1 MPKKKT
7 SAASNK
13 HNISFKAFDAS
24 YVLTNK
30 SGKVVAKYIGGKH
43 KSSKT
48 CVWVP
53 KVLVSN
59 VKGPKTVWVPKNK
72 ALIVLQVYASGGSSW
87 IIDSGCTNHMTGEK
101 RMFSSYEKN
110 EDPQRAITF
119 GDGNQ
124 GLVKGLGK
132 IAISP
137 NYSISNVFLVDS
149 LDYNLLSVSQ
159 LCKMGYNCIFSDIC
173 VIVFRKS
180 DDSIAF
186 KGVLEGQLYLVGF
199 NDNKAKLD
207 TCLIA
212 KTNMGWLWDR
222 RLAHVGMK
230 NLHKLLKGE
239 HILGLTNVHFEK
251 DRVCS
256 ACQAGKQV
264 GTHHPHKNIMTTDR
278 LLELLYMDLFGP
290 IAYIS
295 IDRSKYYLVIVD
307 DYSCFTWVFFLQ
319 EKSQTQDTLK
329 GFLRRA
335 QNEFGLRIKKI
346 RSDNWT
352 EFKNSQIEGFLEDE
366 GIKHEFSSPY
376 TPQQNGVV
384 ERKNRTL
391 LDMARTMLDEYKT
404 PDRFWAE
411 AINIACYSINRLY
424 LHRILKK
431 TSYELLTGK
440 KPNVSYFRV
449 FRSKC
454 FILVKRGRKS
464 KFAPKAVEGF
474 LLGYDSNT
482 RAYKVFN
489 KSTRLVEVSCDIV
502 FDETNGSQV
511 EQVDLD
517 ELDDEEAPCVALRNM
532 SIGDVCPKE
541 FEEPL
546 QTQDQPSSSMQ
557 ASPPS
562 QDEEQAQG
570 DEEEDQE
577 DEPPQ
582 EEDNDQGEMTMIKTR
597 KMSEKYRVKDRHT
610 QESTKQ
616 FNKITPS
623 TPSLVT
629 FIRG

>member
-1 MPKKKT
+1 
-7 SAASNK
+7 
-13 HNISFKAFDAS
+13 
-24 YVLTNK
+24 
-30 SGKVVAKYIGGKH
+30 
-43 KSSKT
+43 
-48 CVWVP
+48 
-53 KVLVSN
+53 
-59 VKGPKTVWVPKNK
+59 
-72 ALIVLQVYASGGSSW
+72 
-87 IIDSGCTNHMTGEK
+87 
-101 RMFSSYEKN
+101 MFSSYEKN
-110 EDPQRAITF
+110 QDPQRAITF

-137 NYSISNVFLVDS
+137 DHSISNVFLVDS

-159 LCKMGYNCIFSDIC
+159 LCQMGYNCLFTD
-173 VIVFRKS
+173 VGVTVFRRS

-186 KGVLEGQLYLVGF
+186 KGVLEGQLYLVDF
-199 NDNKAKLD
+199 DRAELD

-212 KTNMGWLWDR
+212 KTNMGWLWHR

-251 DRVCS
+251 DRICS

-278 LLELLYMDLFGP
+278 PLELLHMDLFGP

-295 IDRSKYYLVIVD
+295 ISGSKYCLVVVD
-307 DYSCFTWVFFLQ
+307 DYSRFTWVFFLQ
-319 EKSQTQDTLK
+319 EKSQTEETLK
-329 GFLRRA
+329 GFLRQA
-335 QNEFGLRIKKI
+335 QNEFALRIKKI
-346 RSDNWT
+346 RSDNGT
-352 EFKNSQIEGFLEDE
+352 EFKNSQIEGFLEEE

-411 AINIACYSINRLY
+411 AVNTACYAINQLY

-440 KPNVSYFRV
+440 KPNISYFRV
-449 FRSKC
+449 FGSKC
-454 FILVKRGRKS
+454 FILVKKGRKS
-464 KFAPKAVEGF
+464 KFAPKTLEGF

-482 RAYKVFN
+482 RAYRVFN
-489 KSTRLVEVSCDIV
+489 KSSGLVEVSCDVV

-517 ELDDEEAPCVALRNM
+517 EIGEEQAPCIVLRNM

-541 FEEPL
+541 SEEPP
-546 QTQDQPSSSMQ
+546 QAQDQLSFSMQ
-557 ASPPS
+557 ASPAT
-562 QDEEQAQG
+562 QDEEHAQ
-570 DEEEDQE
+570 DYE
-577 DEPPQ
+577 DE
-582 EEDNDQGEMTMIKTR
+582 N
-597 KMSEKYRVKDRHT
+597 
-610 QESTKQ
+610 
-616 FNKITPS
+616 
-623 TPSLVT
+623 
-629 FIRG
+629 